1 MSGVVAVSEAV
12 SLAFHGMGLLAS
24 GKRMSAKEMAE
35 AVNVSEAHLAK
46 VFQKL
51 VKEGLARE
59 FVRRVQDLRKT
70 ADLDIADRIRVAYR
84 ASAGL
89 EAAVQAFQGY
99 ISSET
104 LAVELTAGKIPA
116 NVPTVSD
123 SFDGE
128 QVTIAFVK
136 AA

>member
-51 VKEGLARE
+51 VKEGLVTSVRGPGGGFQLARDPGEISLFHIYTAIEGVPKHDYCLLHSERCPFGGCIFGSLLGKMTDE
-59 FVRRVQDLRKT
+59 FVEYLKNTTLKDLQR
-70 ADLDIADRIRVAYR
+70 
-84 ASAGL
+84 G
-89 EAAVQAFQGY
+89 
-99 ISSET
+99 ET
-104 LAVELTAGKIPA
+104 R
-116 NVPTVSD
+116 
-123 SFDGE
+123 
-128 QVTIAFVK
+128 
-136 AA
+136 

>member
-51 VKEGLARE
+51 VKEGLVTSVRGPGGGFQLARDPGETSLFHIYTAIEGVPKHDYCLLHSERCPFGGCIFGSLLGKMTDE
-59 FVRRVQDLRKT
+59 FVEYLKNTTLKDLER
-70 ADLDIADRIRVAYR
+70 
-84 ASAGL
+84 G
-89 EAAVQAFQGY
+89 
-99 ISSET
+99 ET
-104 LAVELTAGKIPA
+104 R
-116 NVPTVSD
+116 
-123 SFDGE
+123 
-128 QVTIAFVK
+128 
-136 AA
+136 

>member
-51 VKEGLARE
+51 VKEGLVTSVRGPGGGFQLARE
-59 FVRRVQDLRKT
+59 PGKIALFDIYTVIEGVPRDDYCLLHSERCPFGSCIFGSLLEKMTDEFVEYLKNT
-70 ADLDIADRIRVAYR
+70 TLADLQR
-84 ASAGL
+84 G
-89 EAAVQAFQGY
+89 
-99 ISSET
+99 ET
-104 LAVELTAGKIPA
+104 R
-116 NVPTVSD
+116 
-123 SFDGE
+123 
-128 QVTIAFVK
+128 
-136 AA
+136 